1 MYNTKAILKMRK
13 TAMNIT
19 KTKTMNISK
28 TTVNIT
34 KTKMMSTMKITNFT
48 MSTTRTNMDSTRNQR
63 EHEEDQQEHE
73 KDHQDKDEHEVNHL
87 LSQLGL
93 QVLPELLQLTL
104 QLLFALK
111 VPLLNK
117 GLTEK
122 NRRMAAMNIFMAKAL
137 SLRRMRNA
145 IMKGR

>member
-1 MYNTKAILKMRK
+1 
-13 TAMNIT
+13 
-19 KTKTMNISK
+19 
-28 TTVNIT
+28 
-34 KTKMMSTMKITNFT
+34 
-48 MSTTRTNMDSTRNQR
+48 MDSTGNQR
-63 EHEEDQQEHE
+63 ERKEDQQEHE
-73 KDHQDKDEHEVNHL
+73 KDRLDRDEHEDDHL

-93 QVLPELLQLTL
+93 QVLPQLLQLAL

>member
-1 MYNTKAILKMRK
+1 MCNTKAILKMRK

-34 KTKMMSTMKITNFT
+34 KTKMMTNMKITNFR
-48 MSTTRTNMDSTRNQR
+48 MSTTKTNMDSTRDQQ
-63 EHEEDQQEHE
+63 EHEEDQQEHG
-73 KDHQDKDEHEVNHL
+73 KDRRDKDEHEEDHL

-122 NRRMAAMNIFMAKAL
+122 NMRMFIMDKAF
-137 SLRRMRNA
+137 SNKENMRNA
-145 IMKGR
+145 IMKGG

>member
-1 MYNTKAILKMRK
+1 MYNTRAILKMRK

-19 KTKTMNISK
+19 KTKTMNFSK

-73 KDHQDKDEHEVNHL
+73 KDRRDKDEHKEDHL

-122 NRRMAAMNIFMAKAL
+122 NRRIAIMAKAF
-137 SLRRMRNA
+137 STKENMRNA
-145 IMKGR
+145 IMKGS

>member
-48 MSTTRTNMDSTRNQR
+48 MSTTKTNMDSTGNQR
-63 EHEEDQQEHE
+63 ERKEDQQEHE
-73 KDHQDKDEHEVNHL
+73 KDRLDRDEHEDDHL

-111 VPLLNK
+111 VPFLNK

-122 NRRMAAMNIFMAKAL
+122 NRRIAIMAKAF
-137 SLRRMRNA
+137 STKENMRDA
-145 IMKGR
+145 IMKGS